1 MKTYVEMEL
10 QIHAFLTLILD
21 AVKWPASRLGHFIPG
36 EKHKYSLDRR
46 MVGSQS
52 RSGRGGEEK
61 NSQSLSGLEPP
72 ISQPNWKIISY
83 LAFCLFLI
91 LDLRLVAYIII
102 RAFSASF

>member
-61 NSQSLSGLEPP
+61 EIPIPAGNRTQVVQPLAQSR
-72 ISQPNWKIISY
+72 
-83 LAFCLFLI
+83 C
-91 LDLRLVAYIII
+91 
-102 RAFSASF
+102 